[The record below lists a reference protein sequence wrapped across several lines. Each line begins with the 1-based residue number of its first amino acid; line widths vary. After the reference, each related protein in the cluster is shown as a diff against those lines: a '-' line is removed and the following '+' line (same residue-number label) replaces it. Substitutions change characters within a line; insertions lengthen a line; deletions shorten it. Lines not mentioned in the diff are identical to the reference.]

1 MFANFISS
9 LDKVMSNA
17 KYVLNDTFATQNN
30 VDNMVCLLEN
40 EVDKCKYTFFEINT
54 IEDYIFLNEETRKG
68 KYQDAIIVL
77 NTYLDL
83 SNC

>member
-1 MFANFISS
+1 
-9 LDKVMSNA
+9 
-17 KYVLNDTFATQNN
+17 
-30 VDNMVCLLEN
+30 MVCLLEN

-54 IEDYIFLNEETRKG
+54 IEDYFFLNEETRKG